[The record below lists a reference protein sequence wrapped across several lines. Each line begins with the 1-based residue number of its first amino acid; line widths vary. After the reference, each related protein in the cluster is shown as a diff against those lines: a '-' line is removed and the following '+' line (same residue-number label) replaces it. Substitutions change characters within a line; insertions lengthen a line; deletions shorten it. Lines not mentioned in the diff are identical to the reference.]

1 MDKKL
6 SRKILFDKSSQKTLI
21 EPAANP
27 KPRMPTPK
35 IDRVASRE
43 VNTSA
48 EVVKWINTHEYFKW
62 SPMCLKIGL
71 DKGNFK
77 RTLESPDPSIPEKYL
92 TQIIAIIKQYG
103 YAK

>member
-6 SRKILFDKSSQKTLI
+6 NRRILFDKSSQRVS

-27 KPRMPTPK
+27 KPKLPAPK
-35 IDRVASRE
+35 IAPLVAHE
-43 VNTSA
+43 KAITSA
-48 EVVKWINTHEYFKW
+48 DVVGWINSHEYFKW

-92 TQIIAIIKQYG
+92 TQIVAIIKQYG